1 LSSLND
7 AAGQPLMES
16 AMETNEQC
24 EYQEL
29 TSVQLFGLLATL
41 PEDPSADHENS
52 KRRCTRW
59 RLAAPAELRFQDE
72 VGTSVNETVDVRDIS
87 LMGVGMICKAPVPL
101 DVQALL
107 VLPLEDGCYK
117 VDVKVVRCDVSPE
130 GYRIGSQ
137 LRLPDMPV
145 LPMIDPDAIPE
156 DDPDITGL

>member
-1 LSSLND
+1 
-7 AAGQPLMES
+7 
-16 AMETNEQC
+16 METNDLC
-24 EYQEL
+24 EYKEL
-29 TSVQLFGLLATL
+29 TSAELFGLLANL

-72 VGTSVNETVDVRDIS
+72 SGTSVSEAVDVRDIS
-87 LMGVGMICKAPVPL
+87 LMGVGMICKIPVPL
-101 DVQALL
+101 DVQARL

-117 VDVKVVRCDVSPE
+117 VDVQVVRCAASPE

-145 LPMIDPDAIPE
+145 PPMIDPDTFPE